1 MKVVIQRVSGGR
13 VSTRGELLAE
23 IGQGMVLLVG
33 VGQRDT
39 ENEAFWLAEKCA
51 KLRIFEDSQGKM
63 NLSLQ
68 DIQGEA
74 LVVSQFTLY
83 ADTEKGRRPSFIK
96 AADPQIAEPL
106 VQRLAEAIERH
117 GVPTKTGEFGADMLV
132 EIENDGP
139 VTIILE
145 KSPLKS

>member
-33 VGQRDT
+33 VGGRDT